1 MFFAFPKRLCGGGP
15 RRRGRFVRHPAWLA
29 SAIVV
34 AFVVLAML
42 PAPVHAQF
50 DTQAKQAFLIDVETN
65 SVLLERNPD
74 QLMPPSSMA
83 KLATLAVVFEAL
95 KRGTLTMQTEMLVSE
110 NAWRKGGA
118 PSGTS
123 SMFLPIGAKV
133 TVDQLLQGI
142 IVQSGNDACI
152 VIAEEMA
159 GSEEAFAQLMT
170 QYVRKIGLTKSTFGN
185 STGLPHPD
193 NLVTARELALLA
205 RHIIETYPEYYPMFA
220 QRDFTYGRHKFINR
234 NPLIFLDIGADG
246 LKTGY
251 IQAAGYGIVGSA
263 KSGERRLILVLN
275 GLPSKKARREEGRRI
290 LQWGFRAFKRYLLFD
305 GGEVVSEARVWGG
318 AKQYVQVT
326 GEGDMYVVLP
336 VTAQS
341 NLKGALVYQGPLKPP
356 IRKGE
361 RIGYLK
367 VSAPNATTNK
377 IPVIAGED
385 VEEGGIISKG
395 LDSLLFLVFG
405 WLY

>member
-1 MFFAFPKRLCGGGP
+1 MALTALATLSA
-15 RRRGRFVRHPAWLA
+15 PA
-29 SAIVV
+29 
-34 AFVVLAML
+34 
-42 PAPVHAQF
+42 HAQF
-50 DTQAKQAFLIDVETN
+50 DTQAKQAILIDVETN
-65 SVLLERNPD
+65 SVLLNRNAD
-74 QLMPPSSMA
+74 QLMPPSSMG

-95 KRGTLTMQTEMLVSE
+95 KRGTLTMETEMIVSE
-110 NAWRKGGA
+110 NAWRTGGA

-123 SMFLPIGAKV
+123 SMFLPIGATV
-133 TVDQLLQGI
+133 TVNELIQGI

-159 GSEEAFAQLMT
+159 GSEDAFAQLMT
-170 QYVRKIGLTKSTFGN
+170 QYMRKIGLTKSTFGN

-193 NLVTARELALLA
+193 NLVTARELAALS
-205 RHIIETYPEYYPMFA
+205 RHIIDTYPEYYPMFA
-220 QRDFTYGRHKFINR
+220 QKEFTYRRHRFINR
-234 NPLIFLDIGADG
+234 NPLVFLDIGADG

-251 IQAAGYGIVGSA
+251 LQAAGYGIVGSA
-263 KSGERRLILVLN
+263 KVGDRRLILVLN
-275 GLPSKKARREEGRRI
+275 GLPTKKARRAEGRRI

-305 GGEVVSEARVWGG
+305 QDDIVSEARVWGG

-326 GEGDMYVVLP
+326 GQGDVYVLLP
-336 VTAQS
+336 VTEQS

-361 RIGYLK
+361 RVGYLR
-367 VSAPNATTNK
+367 VSTPNAKIPTTNM
-377 IPVIAGED
+377 IPIIASED
-385 VEEGGIISKG
+385 VGEGGVISKG